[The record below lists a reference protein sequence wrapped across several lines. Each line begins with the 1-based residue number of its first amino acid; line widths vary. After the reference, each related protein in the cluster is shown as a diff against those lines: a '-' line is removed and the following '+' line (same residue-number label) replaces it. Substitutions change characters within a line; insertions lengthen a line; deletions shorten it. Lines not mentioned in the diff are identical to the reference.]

1 MLFDD
6 HMRIIPVLWSRLRI
20 HHYYWGG
27 IISKQTNKQ
36 ASSSVR
42 MEKEKQ
48 KESPRRSSW
57 PWKRKSSE
65 KVAAAN
71 SFAPHEGGG
80 TFLNS
85 SAAVVEDRQQV
96 LQQQQQQQQPHFP
109 ILLRS
114 CRLCLRSIIHH
125 LSSCTAAAAMFPKF
139 FCLWFLQYNKS
150 ISIGAQYVT
159 LEIYAL
165 SLGELETRD
174 PSPCMSCKDHMWFV
188 FPVWRTLCNVT
199 GGWWCHSLSAW
210 PYISGWGHWLWFFFM
225 GFFFSFSSS
234 WILVKFLK
242 RKTKLFFHHF
252 MYLSVASSRTCS
264 AMIYNESVLF
274 CCSLPCMC
282 VSMQISLLCTGRNF
296 PPWISS
302 NRHMWGGWGGGI
314 TGGVDDAE
322 MGCTSSWFLSAS
334 LASKGANLSVYSN
347 FLTVFRKKELMS
359 VFCCWGRSTL
369 SGNSS

>member
-1 MLFDD
+1 MIKTEDPSL
-6 HMRIIPVLWSRLRI
+6 LLRRY
-20 HHYYWGG
+20 HQQTN
-27 IISKQTNKQ
+27 KQTNKQ

-125 LSSCTAAAAMFPKF
+125 LSSCTAAAAAMFPKF
-139 FCLWFLQYNKS
+139 FCLWFLRYNKS

-174 PSPCMSCKDHMWFV
+174 PSPCMSCKDH
-188 FPVWRTLCNVT
+188 
-199 GGWWCHSLSAW
+199 
-210 PYISGWGHWLWFFFM
+210 I
-225 GFFFSFSSS
+225 
-234 WILVKFLK
+234 
-242 RKTKLFFHHF
+242 
-252 MYLSVASSRTCS
+252 
-264 AMIYNESVLF
+264 
-274 CCSLPCMC
+274 
-282 VSMQISLLCTGRNF
+282 
-296 PPWISS
+296 
-302 NRHMWGGWGGGI
+302 
-314 TGGVDDAE
+314 
-322 MGCTSSWFLSAS
+322 
-334 LASKGANLSVYSN
+334 
-347 FLTVFRKKELMS
+347 
-359 VFCCWGRSTL
+359 
-369 SGNSS
+369 